1 MNNNNYIQKV
11 LEGEIEELRR
21 AEGGRNNA
29 LFRVA
34 TRLFQFVEG
43 GSLSEDYV
51 TELLFNEVTSLKLPA
66 PEARTTLKSARLKV
80 LGKPAAIP
88 FAGQPKEVSL
98 TTPDPAVAPNE
109 TWQQTAKAFVDW
121 SFMNMWGKGNVN
133 AILYLEKRQISGIT
147 AMRHHLGY
155 NPKTLYRPRLKWGL
169 SEDESDTLVIPEGIV
184 IPYFIDKKIWKIEV
198 RSIEGKNKHTIAGS
212 ANALWGYDD
221 IDIRKPI
228 MLTEG
233 VINGLT
239 IAEYAHNYVQP
250 VALGAITHARKIKFM
265 SKLSAAQVVI
275 IATDSDIAGESG
287 ASWWKEVLKH
297 NSVRWKPM
305 FGDINDMAIK
315 EQDVTAWIES
325 GLDYAYDT
333 LFVNESNT

>member
-1 MNNNNYIQKV
+1 MNNNNYIQRV

-43 GSLSEDYV
+43 GSLNEDYV

-66 PEARTTLKSARLKV
+66 PEARTTLRSARQKV
-80 LGKPAAIP
+80 LGKPASVP
-88 FAGQPKEVSL
+88 FVGQPKEVTL
-98 TTPDPAVAPNE
+98 TTPDPAIPPSE
-109 TWQQTAKAFVDW
+109 MWQHTAKAFVDW
-121 SFMNMWGKGNVN
+121 SFMNMWKKGSVD
-133 AILYLEKRQISGIT
+133 AISYLERRQISGGT
-147 AMRHHLGY
+147 AMRHYIGY
-155 NPKTLYRPRLKWGL
+155 NPKTLYRPKSKWGL
-169 SEDESDTLVIPEGIV
+169 SSDESETLVLPEGIV
-184 IPYFIDKKIWKIEV
+184 IPYFVDGKIWKVEI

-221 IDIRKPI
+221 IKPNKPI

-239 IAEYAHNYVQP
+239 IAEFSYNYVQP

-265 SKLSAAQVVI
+265 SKLSTAQVVI

-287 ASWWKEVLKH
+287 ASWWREVLKH
-297 NSVRWKPM
+297 NSVRWKPI
-305 FGDINDMAIK
+305 FGDINDMAMK
-315 EQDVTAWIES
+315 EQDITAWIES

-333 LFVNESNT
+333 LFNNESNS